1 MKLIKCKTCN
11 SDIAK
16 SAVTCPKC
24 GAKNSYI
31 NPKIEEFISIANDA
45 RFTVE
50 INYHYNGDI
59 IAGVA
64 TDNTQKISFVLM
76 TLGLILQIPG
86 LILNL
91 FISLAISQMLQAV
104 GVSLLAIGVVIL
116 IYKQVIKGEKTFR
129 VEFKE
134 DSIEWNS
141 TDDKLFKDYKVFF
154 YSK

>member
-31 NPKIEEFISIANDA
+31 NPKIEEFISIANDV

-50 INYHYNGDI
+50 INYQYNGDI

-64 TDNTQKISFVLM
+64 TDNTQK
-76 TLGLILQIPG
+76 
-86 LILNL
+86 
-91 FISLAISQMLQAV
+91 
-104 GVSLLAIGVVIL
+104 
-116 IYKQVIKGEKTFR
+116 
-129 VEFKE
+129 
-134 DSIEWNS
+134 
-141 TDDKLFKDYKVFF
+141 
-154 YSK
+154 

>member
-1 MKLIKCKTCN
+1 
-11 SDIAK
+11 
-16 SAVTCPKC
+16 
-24 GAKNSYI
+24 
-31 NPKIEEFISIANDA
+31 
-45 RFTVE
+45 
-50 INYHYNGDI
+50 
-59 IAGVA
+59 
-64 TDNTQKISFVLM
+64 
-76 TLGLILQIPG
+76 
-86 LILNL
+86 
-91 FISLAISQMLQAV
+91 MLQAV